1 MCKAKKTILALVLA
15 LTALCGCSAG
25 TAGEAMLIEDPEAK
39 GTANYRTST
48 AQMGDLIKTSQLSLE
63 CIYYLSQ
70 DLTVREDGLYFGS
83 FLVERGQTVKEGE
96 PIAVFTR
103 QGSQAQVESCRLA
116 IDRAQEEYDYESTR
130 IQAEIAAQSTGSET
144 GRLQR
149 QLLELELEELEY
161 YRQLEQE
168 QLEADLEAAEAAF
181 EDEYLYAPYDCVI
194 SSLASFDAGA
204 SLKVGTV
211 LAEIKQADSLVLY
224 SASTAKN
231 FLYNMDVQV
240 EYGRKDSRD
249 TVAARVVSND
259 AVLPGGVMGS
269 GYTYFKLQEPMSEDE
284 LVKPTASVTT
294 VQAQQALLVPRSAV
308 QVEDG
313 HYYVSVLDGDMV
325 KKRHIIRGITGGTVG
340 ETCVVVLAGLEPGQ
354 TVILG

>member
-1 MCKAKKTILALVLA
+1 MCKAKKSILALILA
-15 LTALCGCSAG
+15 LTALCGCSVG
-25 TAGEAMLIEDPEAK
+25 TAGEAMLIEDPQAK

-48 AQMGDLIKTSQLSLE
+48 AQLGDLIKTSQLSLE
-63 CIYYLSQ
+63 CIYYLGQ
-70 DLTVREDGLYFGS
+70 DLTAQEDGLYFDS
-83 FLVERGQTVKEGE
+83 FLAERGQTLKEGE
-96 PIAVFTR
+96 PIAKFTR

-116 IDRAQEEYDYESTR
+116 MERAQEEYDYKKSGL
-130 IQAEIAAQSTGSET
+130 QADIAAQSTGSEA

-161 YRQLEQE
+161 HRQLELE
-168 QLEADLEAAEAAF
+168 ELEAELAEAEHAF
-181 EDEYLYAPYDCVI
+181 DDEYLYAPYDCVI
-194 SSLASFDAGA
+194 SSLASFDQGVAI
-204 SLKVGTV
+204 KQGTV

-224 SASTAKN
+224 STSAAKN

-240 EYGRKDSRD
+240 EYGRKDTREKVS
-249 TVAARVVSND
+249 ARVVSND
-259 AVLPGGVMGS
+259 AVLPAGVMGN
-269 GYTYFKLQEPMSEDE
+269 GYIYFKLDEPMSQDD
-284 LVKPTASVTT
+284 LVKPSASVTT

-340 ETCVVVLAGLEPGQ
+340 ETCVVVLAGLEAGQ